1 MLFRFF
7 HYTRR
12 IAMLREAAMPDLN
25 VSLLPNLQ
33 IMSTH
38 RDALK
43 RCGQRRE
50 QSSIARCGS
59 HRIVYLGRLIS

>member
-1 MLFRFF
+1 
-7 HYTRR
+7 
-12 IAMLREAAMPDLN
+12 MLREAAMPDLD

-50 QSSIARCGS
+50 QSSVARCGS